1 MAKCLSVE
9 QLLWTYVTIAMHKL
23 WPSFPSCNELWKN
36 EVFTL
41 TPYFW
46 SNVNSLWSD
55 QQLSLKH
62 KQIPSLFIRTSDLKI
77 LISPKLQTWN
87 QLSHFQYKQTFRTV
101 TTEPN
106 TAKKFIESQNHC
118 SFFLAWLTVAWKEEA
133 LWVAL
138 VTWCA
143 TETKISYNYSFDCVI
158 VLLLFFSIW
167 LGCRREVTSEALE

>member
-55 QQLSLKH
+55 QQLSLKD

-87 QLSHFQYKQTFRTV
+87 QLSHFQYNRHS
-101 TTEPN
+101 EPWPLN
-106 TAKKFIESQNHC
+106 PTLPWNSSSPK
-118 SFFLAWLTVAWKEEA
+118 T
-133 LWVAL
+133 
-138 VTWCA
+138 
-143 TETKISYNYSFDCVI
+143 I
-158 VLLLFFSIW
+158 VLSSLLGLQW
-167 LGCRREVTSEALE
+167 LGKRRLYGLLLSLGVQQKQKYRTIIVLSVW